1 MTYTTQNLCNLYIG
15 VVNMTIELDEE
26 ATKRFMEILENPKPM
41 PKEAIDHFKKY
52 QKKWEEKDQEETK
65 NK

>member
-1 MTYTTQNLCNLYIG
+1 
-15 VVNMTIELDEE
+15 MTIELDEE

-41 PKEAIDHFKKY
+41 PKEVIDHFKRN
-52 QKKWEEKDQEETK
+52 QDKWAEKDQEETK